1 MTTAEREIARQRA
14 ALLKVET
21 NGLSEIVRSYQV
33 VLKRLNQDL
42 VALDEKIEAARAA
55 HRKLGPSWLV
65 RQERYQA
72 LIAQHEKLTLGFL
85 KDSLAQIEGTKG
97 AAAGMANGHAPT
109 LTAQV
114 MGPGPADGQSLI
126 ARSFSTLPERQIE
139 FLVRHAAD
147 GRTLGA
153 LLAEIAPE
161 TTQAVKDALVGGV
174 ARGAGVRDIASDV
187 RKASGIAQN
196 RALLI
201 SRTEVIRSYRE
212 TSRELYQRA
221 NVVTGWT
228 WYAETNACP
237 VCCCEH
243 GSEHTPDETLESH
256 PGCRCSMVPM
266 TKSWAELGY
275 DGIPDRR
282 LEIESGADRFA
293 GLPEAEKLAVLG
305 RARLNAYNAGEITLA
320 DMVRQTKSA
329 RWGSGK
335 RVASL
340 AELGVG

>member
-33 VLKRLNQDL
+33 VLKRLNRDL
-42 VALDEKIEAARAA
+42 AALDEKIEAARAA
-55 HRKLGPSWLV
+55 HTKLGPSWLA

-72 LIAQHEKLTLGFL
+72 LIAQHERLTLGFL
-85 KDSLAQIEGTKG
+85 KDSLEQIEGTKRNG
-97 AAAGMANGHAPT
+97 IALANGDART

-114 MGPGPADGQSLI
+114 MGPGPAGGQSLI
-126 ARSFSTLPERQIE
+126 ARSFSTLPERQID
-139 FLVRHAAD
+139 FLVHNAAD
-147 GRTLGA
+147 GRPLGS

-161 TTQAVKDALVGGV
+161 STQAVKDALVGGV
-174 ARGAGVRDIASDV
+174 ARGAGVRDIATDV

-212 TSRELYQRA
+212 THRELYQRSD
-221 NVVTGWT
+221 VVKGWT

-243 GSEHTPDETLESH
+243 GSEHTNDETLESH
-256 PGCRCSMVPM
+256 PGCRCSMVPL
-266 TKSWAELGY
+266 TKSWTELGY
-275 DGIPDRR
+275 DGIPDKR
-282 LEIESGADRFA
+282 LQIESGADRFA

-305 RARLNAYNAGEITLA
+305 QARLDAYNAGEITLA
-320 DMVRQTKSA
+320 DMVKTTHSK
-329 RWGSGK
+329 RWGDGK
-335 RVASL
+335 RTATL
-340 AELGVG
+340 AELGVA